1 MSFGIEFY
9 DDIFEK
15 ETYWTELASK
25 NLLNIYYI
33 NGTDGLKDFY
43 LKKLSILSEVNNK
56 PKIKFIIEMIEDILK
71 EIDKLTY
78 TYNEGEDINID
89 SLIDLFIINQLT
101 NKKSN

>member
-1 MSFGIEFY
+1 
-9 DDIFEK
+9 
-15 ETYWTELASK
+15 
-25 NLLNIYYI
+25 
-33 NGTDGLKDFY
+33 
-43 LKKLSILSEVNNK
+43 
-56 PKIKFIIEMIEDILK
+56 MIEDILK